1 MNVRLKISCVLFLIA
16 TALPLSVSAQ
26 TYVIPFSEIRQA
38 VENSGDSP
46 DSVIRAY
53 LANRVRDELDGLGF
67 DLSGGLVVGDIPI
80 EEITEVIETNC
91 NFPRPYVVHTDATT
105 ATVTIVDSSSLTVN
119 LDSIRSISLQA
130 DLTGT
135 VSTAANAWVRWGL
148 DNPFG
153 DNCGTV
159 STDNGWVGLDLPF
172 DISLD
177 LALDLVPSYDNNLLA
192 LVVDKQATLSGQA
205 QINGGNLQHDF
216 GTASPT
222 DLVLSVF
229 EDELLLKLQTNGEQ
243 AVADAIAG
251 LNFRLDGLDENG
263 LPDPTIMAFNGPTT
277 FLLDVNEED
286 QAFVRDLLLQF
297 GIPDL
302 VITMLDDRGVE
313 ILLQLVILQGAER
326 EAYLAAL
333 GASVSCEV
341 ILNAYALPLDV
352 NPIYALNGQVCEV
365 ADVSGPD
372 AETYFTDTSCT
383 DEVAFQVTDDVEY
396 CQARF
401 GDQAEFSLGNA
412 AAWVANTDQ
421 PNDRLPEVSS
431 RPWTT
436 VPSTLLDL
444 GVLPLQGNHQPYL
457 KQFNYKSVD
466 VARGNGRCELE
477 MRVYKSDIVGQ
488 DLRPLMALHGGTWR
502 HRGFSFL
509 GLEAGISHLTD
520 RGFIVF
526 APFYRLV
533 GESDGNIE
541 CNGVSW
547 HEVTQD
553 VESALDWIKQNGA
566 ALGAANEPI
575 GVYGQSAGAHLAA
588 WLAAHRAADVRKA
601 LLYYAPT
608 DALEFLAGAIPF
620 GGPYEAFR
628 DFGLNSLSR
637 LFGTHGGS
645 NELHLEL
652 IDFAGITVTMLSENW
667 PTLIPDTVF
676 DLSNIDPLAPP
687 LYVARCAEATQT
699 DLSAINLPMPPAE
712 LMRCM
717 KEDLS
722 VFLIENS
729 FNHLL
734 SDEEVPVHVVH
745 GSADTLVPYQQALEL
760 CGAIDDSVFATDI
773 VDPLTMHA
781 CGADSQVQIIK
792 DAEHALELGVC
803 LGSICPAGDA
813 GGATRIAVAAAIET
827 SYLWLMEDPPV
838 ESPPPPVA
846 NEEESRSGS
855 GALSWLTLFCL
866 LMVIRRRVSIKP

>member
-1 MNVRLKISCVLFLIA
+1 MK
-16 TALPLSVSAQ
+16 TA
-26 TYVIPFSEIRQA
+26 F
-38 VENSGDSP
+38 
-46 DSVIRAY
+46 
-53 LANRVRDELDGLGF
+53 
-67 DLSGGLVVGDIPI
+67 
-80 EEITEVIETNC
+80 
-91 NFPRPYVVHTDATT
+91 
-105 ATVTIVDSSSLTVN
+105 
-119 LDSIRSISLQA
+119 
-130 DLTGT
+130 
-135 VSTAANAWVRWGL
+135 
-148 DNPFG
+148 
-153 DNCGTV
+153 
-159 STDNGWVGLDLPF
+159 
-172 DISLD
+172 
-177 LALDLVPSYDNNLLA
+177 
-192 LVVDKQATLSGQA
+192 
-205 QINGGNLQHDF
+205 QI
-216 GTASPT
+216 
-222 DLVLSVF
+222 
-229 EDELLLKLQTNGEQ
+229 
-243 AVADAIAG
+243 
-251 LNFRLDGLDENG
+251 
-263 LPDPTIMAFNGPTT
+263 PTITAFNTPTT
-277 FLLDVNEED
+277 FVLDVKDED

-372 AETYFTDTSCT
+372 AGTYFTNMSCT
-383 DEVAFQVTDDVEY
+383 DEVAFQVTDEAEY

-401 GDQAEFSLGNA
+401 GDQAEFLLGNA
-412 AAWVANTDQ
+412 AAWVADNEQ
-421 PNDRLPEVSS
+421 PNDRLPQTSS
-431 RPWTT
+431 LPWTT

-444 GVLPLQGNHQPYL
+444 GVVPLQGNQQPYL

-477 MRVYKSDIVGQ
+477 MRVYKSDIVAQ

-509 GLEAGISHLTD
+509 GLEAGVSHLTD

-547 HEVTQD
+547 HEVTED
-553 VESALDWIKQNGA
+553 VESALDWIRQNGA
-566 ALGAANEPI
+566 ALGAANEPVS
-575 GVYGQSAGAHLAA
+575 VYGQSAGAHLAA
-588 WLAAHRAADVRKA
+588 WLAGHRAADVRKA

-608 DALEFLAGAIPF
+608 DALAFLAGGIPF

-637 LFGTHGGS
+637 FYGAHGGS
-645 NELHLEL
+645 NELHLER
-652 IDFAGITVTMLSENW
+652 IDFAGLTVELLRDNW
-667 PTLIPDTVF
+667 ATIIPDTVF
-676 DLSNIDPLAPP
+676 DLSQIDPLAPP
-687 LYVARCAEATQT
+687 LYAGRCADVTET
-699 DLSAINLPMPPAE
+699 DLSAINLAMPPAE
-712 LMRCM
+712 LTRCM

-722 VFLIENS
+722 AFLIENS

-734 SDEEVPVHVVH
+734 SDEEVPVHAVH
-745 GSADTLVPYQQALEL
+745 GSADTLVPYQQALDL
-760 CGAIDDSVFATDI
+760 CGAIDNSVFATDI
-773 VDPLTMHA
+773 VDPLTMYA
-781 CGADSQVQIIK
+781 CGAASQVQIVK

-803 LGSICPAGDA
+803 LGSICPAGDT

-827 SYLWLMEDPPV
+827 AYLWLMEDPQAS
-838 ESPPPPVA
+838 SPPPPVA

-855 GALSWLTLFCL
+855 GSLSWLTLFCL
-866 LMVIRRRVSIKP
+866 LMVFRRRVLLKS